1 MAFLTTDYS
10 SHRKNRKQI
19 MTFNPKW
26 PVSLAPLVNGFRATV
41 SILSLACFACAVAFA
56 QQTPVVPAV
65 TPVATIAEQSS
76 APASSVQAE
85 KAASSDGAST
95 TPVQSAS
102 DNPEAAAKDAAQNPV
117 ANTISIPFQN
127 NTFFN
132 FGGYKR
138 RVNGLEIEPVI
149 PFRLSKDWILITRTI
164 TPLFY
169 MPRVSPLEGEHFG
182 LGNLNPQFYLSP
194 AHPGKII
201 WGVGPQFSL
210 PTATDRTLGVN
221 KWGAGPAVVVLTKR
235 SHWLFGSLV
244 NNLWTTG
251 AGKQGHQD
259 PNYPTVFHSLNQMTL
274 NPFVYYNMKGGWYFV
289 SSLIM
294 TADWAANADNRWT
307 VPVGGGVGRV
317 FKIGTQ
323 MLNARTQFWK
333 DVKHVEGGQTW
344 TMQMQVQLLFPHK

>member
-1 MAFLTTDYS
+1 VM
-10 SHRKNRKQI
+10 
-19 MTFNPKW
+19 FNPKW
-26 PVSLAPLVNGFRATV
+26 PISLVPLAHGFRAKV
-41 SILSLACFACAVAFA
+41 SILSLAFFACAVVSA
-56 QQTPVVPAV
+56 QQNPAAPAV
-65 TPVATIAEQSS
+65 TPVATFAEQSMKNVS
-76 APASSVQAE
+76 DNTDNQVSTPAFSGQAE
-85 KAASSDGAST
+85 KVPTSDGSST

-102 DNPEAAAKDAAQNPV
+102 DASPEAAAKDAAQNPV

-138 RVNGLEIEPVI
+138 SVNALEIEPVV
-149 PFRLSKDWILITRTI
+149 PFRLSNDWILITRTI
-164 TPLFY
+164 TPLIY
-169 MPRVSPLEGEHFG
+169 MPRVSPLEGDHFG

-210 PTATDRTLGVN
+210 PTASDRTLGVN

-235 SHWLFGSLV
+235 GHWLFGSLV
-244 NNLWTTG
+244 NNLWTGG
-251 AGKQGHQD
+251 AGRQGHQD
-259 PNYPTVFHSLNQMTL
+259 PDYPTVFHSLNQMTL
-274 NPFVYYNMKGGWYFV
+274 NPFVYYNMKGGWYLV

-294 TADWAANADNRWT
+294 TADWAANPDNRWT

-333 DVKHVEGGQTW
+333 NVEHVEGGQTW